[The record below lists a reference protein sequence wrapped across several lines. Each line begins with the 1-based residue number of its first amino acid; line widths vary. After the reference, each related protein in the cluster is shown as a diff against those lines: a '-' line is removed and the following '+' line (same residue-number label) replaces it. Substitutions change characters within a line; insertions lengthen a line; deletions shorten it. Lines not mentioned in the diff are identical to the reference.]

1 MDGILVINKP
11 SGMTSHDVVAQLR
24 RILKEKKIGHTG
36 TLDPDAT
43 GVLTVCIG
51 KATKIIQF
59 LDDNKKVY
67 EGTITFGI
75 ETDTLDAS
83 GRVTRISDSSKIEP
97 DSVKR
102 IFDSFVGEILQIP
115 PMVSAIQIK
124 GERLYKLAR
133 QGKIVERE
141 PRKISIREFELIKFY
156 SEGVPEFDPDKI
168 FSRADFKVSCSKG
181 TYVRTLASDA
191 GEKLGCGA
199 HLSRL
204 IRTRSGEFTL
214 EDSIGLDEIKSE
226 PNKASSVAISIDDAL
241 SFMPAIF
248 VSDSGKHRFLNGVQI
263 DESDVLNYEGEYQTD
278 AFIRVYDQDRIFL
291 GIGKVVET
299 DTQVTNYKPV
309 KVLGN

>member
-75 ETDTLDAS
+75 ETETMDAS
-83 GRVTRISDSSKIEP
+83 GRVTRISDSSKVEP

-102 IFDSFVGEILQIP
+102 IFDSFVGVILQIP
-115 PMVSAIQIK
+115 PMVSAIKVK

-133 QGKIVERE
+133 QGKTVERE
-141 PRKISIREFELIKFY
+141 PRKINIHGFELIKFY
-156 SEGVPEFDPDKI
+156 SERVPEVDPDKV
-168 FSRADFKVSCSKG
+168 FSRADFRVSCSKG
-181 TYVRTLASDA
+181 TYVRVLASDV

-204 IRTRSGEFTL
+204 IRTRSGGFTL
-214 EDSIGLDEIKSE
+214 ESSIGLDEIKAE
-226 PNKASSVAISIDDAL
+226 PDKASSVALSIDDAL

-248 VSDSGKHRFLNGVQI
+248 TSDSGKRRFLNGVRI
-263 DESDVLNYEGEYQTD
+263 DESDVLDHEGEYQID
-278 AFIRVYDQDRIFL
+278 AFMRVYDQNRIFL
-291 GIGKVVET
+291 GISRVVT